1 LLENLWEGNLADGE
15 GIGRVRTEVVKDANS
30 GGVLSGQECGP
41 VWRAYG
47 SGGIG
52 MGEPEAL
59 LGQLVKVRGLV
70 KGVSI
75 TTELRPPQV
84 VGENEYD
91 VGWALFGKGWH
102 SEGAKGEQV

>member
-1 LLENLWEGNLADGE
+1 
-15 GIGRVRTEVVKDANS
+15 
-30 GGVLSGQECGP
+30 
-41 VWRAYG
+41 
-47 SGGIG
+47 

-59 LGQLVKVRGLV
+59 LGQLVKMRGFV

-75 TTELRPPQV
+75 TPQFRPPEV